1 MGEKLENASRFPKN
15 NGRVLDLFLEG
26 EK

>member
-15 NGRVLDLFLEG
+15 NGRVLDLFLQG